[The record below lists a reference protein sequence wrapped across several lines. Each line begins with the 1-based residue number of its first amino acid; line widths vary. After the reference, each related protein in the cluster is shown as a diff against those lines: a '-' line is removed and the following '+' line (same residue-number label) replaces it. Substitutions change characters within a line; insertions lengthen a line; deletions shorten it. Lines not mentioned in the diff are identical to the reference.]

1 MKNCSISTYNQF
13 KKKIS
18 IGARILHRPPNLAIS
33 WSRFKRMVRW
43 FIMKVWLQLYYS
55 SFSFLPGELQFV
67 HSCFVFKG
75 VAHVKMELED
85 GRWPW
90 WLIHDRS
97 TNHQAENKSSY
108 DDTNTCGSEALSSVS
123 SDDKGKHTEAMG
135 YILLQRQGR
144 QCTVSRLMDLEPRP

>member
-1 MKNCSISTYNQF
+1 M
-13 KKKIS
+13 
-18 IGARILHRPPNLAIS
+18 
-33 WSRFKRMVRW
+33 
-43 FIMKVWLQLYYS
+43 
-55 SFSFLPGELQFV
+55 
-67 HSCFVFKG
+67 
-75 VAHVKMELED
+75 KMELED

-144 QCTVSRLMDLEPRP
+144 QCTVSKLMDLEPRP